1 MNKALVTAIA
11 KLLLGRSSALKSR
24 RLSIHHVLPGLSLAV
39 TLFVFAPVDLYLTS
53 AEDLWF
59 SLADIA
65 PWLGAMALCAFTG
78 ITLVSFLLP
87 PKLSAAFRAMVYA
100 GSFLLYLQGNLL
112 VIDYGSLNGD
122 AINWSAYTLRY
133 VLDALLWAVV
143 VALFIFL
150 MLRFRKKFR
159 RIVEIAACV
168 LLVTQLTS
176 LAVFLVRYYAPRQQA
191 ENRRY
196 LSVKN
201 EFTVSPENNTI
212 VFVLDSF
219 DSHLFEN
226 LRQKYPEKISK
237 DFADFTFYPDT
248 VGGATRTKYAIPFI
262 LTGGTNKEE
271 QSYVDYLEKSFD
283 TSPLI
288 RELSSGSYDA
298 GLYTVS
304 HYIDTSRSGI
314 ISNLSNGTPVPS
326 SAPRLTL
333 QYMKLV
339 EFRYVPS
346 ILARYFWM
354 YTGDF
359 DCWKT
364 YVNGKAA
371 YKLNDV
377 NFYQKL
383 VSKHLKASAG
393 KSAFRFYHLTGPHAP
408 YTMTE
413 QCERVDAGESDEEA
427 QALGTL
433 AIVKEYLSQLRA
445 LGLYDRTTM
454 IVMADHGVGHYS
466 NVEQTPLFMVKPANV
481 SHPFE
486 VSDLPLSYTSMPEI
500 LVSALRGELTS
511 LESWRASSPR
521 YFYCHS
527 EKGTVVNITEYSV
540 SGQALESDAEPTGAA
555 WHENTLHLS
564 RDYTPGTVLYFDERD
579 TARSYLVSGF
589 SSNEAI
595 YTWTSGNNAEMTF
608 DLSESPG
615 ALLLTITCGAYGGEQ
630 AVEVF
635 VNDQLIDT
643 LAVKSVEEHS
653 VLIPAGIVNGTELRL
668 RLHLPDARSPF
679 SLGKGVDHRLLGL
692 NIFSMAIS
700 AE

>member
-1 MNKALVTAIA
+1 MKT
-11 KLLLGRSSALKSR
+11 R
-24 RLSIHHVLPGLSLAV
+24 RLTIHHILPALSLAV
-39 TLFVFAPVDLYLTS
+39 TLFIFAPVDLYLTS

-59 SLADIA
+59 SLSDIA
-65 PWLGAMALCAFTG
+65 PWLGVMALCAFAG
-78 ITLVSFLLP
+78 IVLLAWLLP

-100 GSFLLYLQGNLL
+100 CSFLLYLQGNLL
-112 VIDYGSLNGD
+112 VIDYGTLNGD
-122 AINWSAYTLRY
+122 AVNWSAYTLQY
-133 VLDALLWAVV
+133 VLDILLWAVV
-143 VALFIFL
+143 VVLFIFL
-150 MLRFRKKFR
+150 MFRFRKKFR
-159 RIVEIAACV
+159 RILEIAACV
-168 LLVTQLTS
+168 LLVTQLAS
-176 LAVFLVRYYAPRQQA
+176 LAVFLVGYYSPRRQT

-201 EFTVSPENNTI
+201 EFTVSPENNTV

-226 LRQKYPEKISK
+226 LRQKYPEKIAE

-271 QSYVDYLEKSFD
+271 QSYVEYLQKSFEA
-283 TSPLI
+283 SPLI
-288 RELSSGSYDA
+288 SELATGKYDT

-304 HYIDTSRSGI
+304 HYIDMSRSGI
-314 ISNLSNGTPVPS
+314 ISNISDGTPVPS

-339 EFRYVPS
+339 GFRYAPS
-346 ILARYFWM
+346 VLARYFWM

-359 DCWKT
+359 DFWKV
-364 YVNGKAA
+364 YANGKAV

-383 VSKHLKASAG
+383 VSKRLKASAG

-413 QCERVDAGESDEEA
+413 QCERVDAGESSEEA
-427 QALGTL
+427 QALGSL
-433 AIVKEYLSQLRA
+433 AIVSEYLSQLKS
-445 LGLYDRTTM
+445 LGLYDRTAM
-454 IVMADHGVGHYS
+454 IVMADHGVGHFS
-466 NVEQTPLFMVKPANV
+466 NVEQTPLLMVKPAGAF
-481 SHPFE
+481 HPFE
-486 VSDLPLSYTSMPEI
+486 VSDLPLSYTSLPEI
-500 LVSALRGELTS
+500 LVSALRGELGS
-511 LESWRASSPR
+511 LEPWRASTPR

-527 EKGTVVNITEYSV
+527 EKGTVVNITEYAV
-540 SGQALESDAEPTGAA
+540 SGPAWASDAEPTGAA

-564 RDYTPGTVLYFDERD
+564 RDYQPGTVLYFDERD
-579 TARSYLVSGF
+579 TARSHIVSGF

-595 YTWTSGNNAEMTF
+595 YTWTSGNDAEMAFSLPET
-608 DLSESPG
+608 PG
-615 ALLLTITCGAYGGEQ
+615 ALKLILTCGAYGGEQ

-643 LAVKSVEEHS
+643 LAIKSVEEYF
-653 VLIPAGIVNGTELRL
+653 VLIPAGAVTGTELRL

-692 NIFSMAIS
+692 NIFSMVLN